1 MCAQDKGLG
10 VLTIRGAD
18 APRESN
24 PKAMRTD
31 VNTAIAELRELKQRL
46 NKGCGFR
53 QETALVQIEEHIA
66 ESDAKIQRQSTD
78 HARESS
84 EFAAYAQTLG
94 RLLSAPDLHF
104 KSSDGVIVPACKDV
118 VIAASAVIERMLAST
133 YSEAASSMVPV
144 DDMPAEALRRTVIA
158 MHCPAAVAAVP
169 FSVLFQVL
177 TLAARW
183 ELADIVDAT
192 IAEMPEVGGTTDEW
206 CACLK
211 QADFQLQILESLS
224 GGTVVRRRKS
234 WRRLYAVAA
243 NAVAAQ
249 LPDAA
254 SASGFSSLELPLVC
268 AVIDHIPG
276 PHDAAHVVLLPE
288 LTVDWEAIKDSYTY
302 GEPSASLSWLGREGG
317 HPTHT
322 ACLAVVRRSD
332 DRDDVWVYG
341 HLQTEGGGQCV
352 PRSMAIDMFDV
363 STDGV
368 TFGEHTPDWE
378 WRLPAELGVES
389 RQRCMIHAGRI
400 NCELEDGKIT
410 FDGRVRIARQ
420 QRQYEALQLWL
431 MSSGRSEEPLTPER
445 ALLCVRACAC
455 GVDVDSI
462 GPAELREKL
471 LLAGLSTDGSKR
483 EQQTRLKDELYA
495 QPTCGPRGPVA
506 AVCRAL
512 AELVGRGFERAA
524 IDGGLMEL
532 DAASFSDVL
541 SYEGLNAPNESTVL
555 EQAVR
560 WASRKG
566 REVDVIDRVM
576 PLVRFPLVPTLLP
589 PSTPLKALE
598 KRSEVVKELIEEAI
612 GLQLEPTRASEHK
625 FATKRHA
632 LLDGAQSDGAAT
644 CERHKRRRKCG
655 GDEVPTL
662 DAAILM
668 SRLY

>member
-1 MCAQDKGLG
+1 MARQAG
-10 VLTIRGAD
+10 
-18 APRESN
+18 
-24 PKAMRTD
+24 
-31 VNTAIAELRELKQRL
+31 L
-46 NKGCGFR
+46 NKGCGIR
-53 QETALVQIEEHIA
+53 QETALVQIEEHVA
-66 ESDAKIQRQSTD
+66 ERDTEIQHQSTN

-224 GGTVVRRRKS
+224 GGTVGRRRKS

-243 NAVAAQ
+243 KAVAAQ

-276 PHDAAHVVLLPE
+276 QHDAAHVVHLPE

-322 ACLAVVRRSD
+322 ARLAVVRRSGD
-332 DRDDVWVYG
+332 DDHVWLTG

-352 PRSMAIDMFDV
+352 PRSMAIEMFHVRARED
-363 STDGV
+363 DGEGCDTV
-368 TFGEHTPDWE
+368 RHTPEWE
-378 WRLPAELGVES
+378 WRLPAGLGDES
-389 RQRCMIHAGRI
+389 RQRCKFIVEHI
-400 NCELEDGKIT
+400 IEDGKMT
-410 FDGRVRIARQ
+410 FDGTVRIARQ

-483 EQQTRLKDELYA
+483 EQQTRLKDDLYA
-495 QPTCGPRGPVA
+495 RPTCEPRGPVA

-524 IDGGLMEL
+524 ADGGLMEL

-598 KRSEVVKELIEEAI
+598 KRSEVVKELIREAI
-612 GLQLEPTRASEHK
+612 GWQLEPTRASENK

-662 DAAILM
+662 DAANLM
-668 SRLY
+668 SKLY